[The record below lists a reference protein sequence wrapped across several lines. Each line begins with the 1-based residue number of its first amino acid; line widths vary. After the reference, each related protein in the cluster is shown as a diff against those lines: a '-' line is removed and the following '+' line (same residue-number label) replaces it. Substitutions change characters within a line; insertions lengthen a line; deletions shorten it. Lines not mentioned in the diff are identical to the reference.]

1 VRDQR
6 EEWQGSASGD
16 GTDPENLFPL
26 IRRINELL
34 GAKEKRLVA
43 NEYKRVDKN
52 VAIPRLGSKLGESF
66 THLSAAPFGRRS
78 LVQPMNGNVL
88 HGRPP
93 MADNT
98 SPSPTNLKFPGW
110 QHEFEAALLEADQQK
125 LRERLEA
132 AEVAM
137 FLRSQALVHG
147 TDGHAEQQAIR
158 DATAKLRLIQT
169 EKLGYPDWNKK

>member
-1 VRDQR
+1 
-6 EEWQGSASGD
+6 
-16 GTDPENLFPL
+16 
-26 IRRINELL
+26 
-34 GAKEKRLVA
+34 
-43 NEYKRVDKN
+43 
-52 VAIPRLGSKLGESF
+52 
-66 THLSAAPFGRRS
+66 
-78 LVQPMNGNVL
+78 
-88 HGRPP
+88 
-93 MADNT
+93 MADDT
-98 SPSPTNLKFPGW
+98 SPSTPSPKNLKFPDW
-110 QHEFEAALLEADQQK
+110 QGEFEAALLDADPEK

>member
-1 VRDQR
+1 
-6 EEWQGSASGD
+6 
-16 GTDPENLFPL
+16 
-26 IRRINELL
+26 
-34 GAKEKRLVA
+34 
-43 NEYKRVDKN
+43 
-52 VAIPRLGSKLGESF
+52 
-66 THLSAAPFGRRS
+66 
-78 LVQPMNGNVL
+78 
-88 HGRPP
+88 

>member
-52 VAIPRLGSKLGESF
+52 E
-66 THLSAAPFGRRS
+66 
-78 LVQPMNGNVL
+78 
-88 HGRPP
+88 
-93 MADNT
+93 
-98 SPSPTNLKFPGW
+98 
-110 QHEFEAALLEADQQK
+110 
-125 LRERLEA
+125 
-132 AEVAM
+132 
-137 FLRSQALVHG
+137 
-147 TDGHAEQQAIR
+147 
-158 DATAKLRLIQT
+158 
-169 EKLGYPDWNKK
+169 